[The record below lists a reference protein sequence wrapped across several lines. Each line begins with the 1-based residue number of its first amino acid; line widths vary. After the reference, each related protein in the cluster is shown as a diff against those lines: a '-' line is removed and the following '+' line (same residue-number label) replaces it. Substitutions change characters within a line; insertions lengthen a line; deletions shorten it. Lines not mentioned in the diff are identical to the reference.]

1 MTPYP
6 RLFAPLR
13 LGNLT
18 LRNRVVFSAHLTNYA
33 ENGLRRSSTRATTR
47 RGPAAVRV

>member
-33 ENGLRRSSTRATTR
+33 ENGLPTEQHASYYEARA
-47 RGPAAVRV
+47 AAVRV